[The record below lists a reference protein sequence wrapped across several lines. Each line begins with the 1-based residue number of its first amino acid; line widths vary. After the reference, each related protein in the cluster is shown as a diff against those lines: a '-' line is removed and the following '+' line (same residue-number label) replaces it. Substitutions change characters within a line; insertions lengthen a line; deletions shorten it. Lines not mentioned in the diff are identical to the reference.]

1 MEIRSATIADVA
13 LCERIEPV
21 YHTRYVWKVEHQDA
35 EGLIAVSFTRARLP
49 QEMPVE
55 APYSADDLFAL
66 WQQRRCFLV
75 AEDAGRV
82 RGYVIMEVRPAGE
95 GWISHLLVDA
105 AGERQGV
112 AARLLEGVEAWGRQS
127 RLAKITVAVQSRN
140 DPLISLLPQRG
151 YAFRGF
157 IETYFAAGETALLFG
172 LAL

>member
-1 MEIRSATIADVA
+1 MKIRAATIADVA

-21 YHTRYVWKVEHQDA
+21 YHTRYVWKIEHQDA
-35 EGLIAVSFTRARLP
+35 ESLFAVSFTRARLP

-55 APYSADDLFAL
+55 APYSTDDLFAL

-105 AGERQGV
+105 AGERQSV
-112 AARLLEGVEAWGRQS
+112 AANLLDGVEAWGRQS
-127 RLAKITVAVQSRN
+127 RLARITVAVQSRN
-140 DPLISLLPQRG
+140 DPLISLLPKRG
-151 YAFRGF
+151 YRFRGF
-157 IETYFAAGETALLFG
+157 IEAYFAGEETALLFG
-172 LAL
+172 LSL